1 MAEVITGLGLILGVL
16 IAYLNVQKN
25 HRANLKLQEAHL
37 RNELKLKL
45 YDKVSAVFAKAG
57 DSVSLAGTQ
66 YYSVISMFKVR
77 LQSGMAVGPTVTG
90 SHLSEQAHI
99 AQRDLNRML
108 MVLEEYE
115 MVFLRFAAFRR
126 QLSEEHSRFLRTH
139 GELWSK
145 LLMYLPFLHSDT
157 KQQVGPVLFPAAEDV
172 AAIEALHEAYLAVCN
187 DISSYMID
195 LQIETQ
201 NELLGALFD
210 RTLPPRHPA
219 DPSAKVLRRDGAELI
234 VRPKGSLV

>member
-1 MAEVITGLGLILGVL
+1 MTALITGLGLILSVL

-25 HRANLKLQEAHL
+25 QRANLQLQEAHL

-45 YDKVSAVFAKAG
+45 YDKFSTVFAKAG

-66 YYSVISMFKVR
+66 YYSIISMFNVR
-77 LQSGMAVGPTVTG
+77 LQSGMAVSPTITG
-90 SHLSEQAHI
+90 SQLTEQAHV
-99 AQRDLNRML
+99 AQTDLNRML

-115 MVFLRFAAFRR
+115 IVFLRFGAFRR

-145 LLMYLPFLHSDT
+145 LLMYLPFLHSET
-157 KQQVGPVLFPAAEDV
+157 KQQVGPVLFPAVEDL
-172 AAIEALHEAYLAVCN
+172 AAIEVLHEAYLAVCS

-201 NELLGALFD
+201 NELLGALFN
-210 RTLPPRHPA
+210 RTLPPRHPGN
-219 DPSAKVLRRDGAELI
+219 PSAKVLRRDDAELV
-234 VRPKGSLV
+234 VRPKGRLV